1 MRASVFHFIQNLEDA
16 SVQASAFYIS
26 MVNQLNNITQSLEYI
41 SKMCHDHV
49 LNNHSKL
56 RYTQLRDLR
65 EIKEQFEKEIF
76 NKTAESLKG
85 LTQER
90 ITELLDRKDQL
101 ESVITQKIDSHVQ
114 DIRNED
120 SSPKNTTLYF
130 SLLLEAKD
138 FLNAVTSLITEYYK
152 SYEENVETPLKL

>member
-1 MRASVFHFIQNLEDA
+1 M
-16 SVQASAFYIS
+16 
-26 MVNQLNNITQSLEYI
+26 
-41 SKMCHDHV
+41 
-49 LNNHSKL
+49 
-56 RYTQLRDLR
+56 
-65 EIKEQFEKEIF
+65 
-76 NKTAESLKG
+76 
-85 LTQER
+85 
-90 ITELLDRKDQL
+90 
-101 ESVITQKIDSHVQ
+101 ITQKIDSHVQ

>member
-1 MRASVFHFIQNLEDA
+1 
-16 SVQASAFYIS
+16 
-26 MVNQLNNITQSLEYI
+26 
-41 SKMCHDHV
+41 MCHDHV

-65 EIKEQFEKEIF
+65 EVKEQFEKDIF
-76 NKTAESLKG
+76 NQTAESLKG

-90 ITELLDRKDQL
+90 ITALLDRKDQL
-101 ESVITQKIDSHVQ
+101 ESVITKKIDSHVQ
-114 DIRNED
+114 DISNED

-130 SLLLEAKD
+130 SLLLESKD